1 MSMNFS
7 EFKKLIGADPGN
19 RDPETLRAR
28 QSGPEFEAAALDA
41 EAFEKKLQ
49 AAVHID
55 PPAGLLKQIQGIGQT
70 PVRRRNWIP
79 LALAAS
85 LLVAV
90 GAGGLYWKQT
100 HYWDSVE
107 SYVSEHY
114 AHDGTKVMGRAS
126 VKMADSNIEKVLARL
141 DASADTPLSGHIMYI
156 KFCPTPD
163 GRGAHMVVSTDQG
176 PMTVIY
182 MPEIQVKEGEV
193 VSFDQMH
200 ATLVNLEQG
209 SAAVIGTRSQNV
221 DDLVAMV
228 RDSLKTGLAE
238 A

>member
-1 MSMNFS
+1 MNFS
-7 EFKKLIGADPGN
+7 EFKKLMGADPGN
-19 RDPETLRAR
+19 TDPDTLLAR

-49 AAVHID
+49 AAVRIR
-55 PPAGLLKQIQGIGQT
+55 PPADLLQQIQRIGET
-70 PVRRRNWIP
+70 PVRRRKWIP
-79 LALAAS
+79 LAMAAS
-85 LLVAV
+85 LLAAV

-107 SYVSEHY
+107 SYVAEHY
-114 AHDGTKVMGRAS
+114 AHDGTRVIGRAS
-126 VKMADSNIEKVLARL
+126 VKMPDSDIEKVLAKL
-141 DASADTPLSGHIMYI
+141 DASAGAALSGHIMYI

-163 GRGAHMVVSTDQG
+163 GRGAHMVVTTDQG

-182 MPEIQVKEGEV
+182 MPEIQVSEGETV
-193 VSFDQMH
+193 RFDQMH

-209 SAAVIGTRSQNV
+209 SAAIIGGQSQNV
-221 DDLVAMV
+221 DALVAMV

>member
-1 MSMNFS
+1 MNFS

-28 QSGPEFEAAALDA
+28 QSGPEFEAAALEA
-41 EAFEKKLQ
+41 EAFEKKLHAALNVAMPADLLGQVQ
-49 AAVHID
+49 A
-55 PPAGLLKQIQGIGQT
+55 IGVT
-70 PVRRRNWIP
+70 PVRNRRWVS
-79 LALAAS
+79 LAMAAS

-90 GAGGLYWKQT
+90 SAGGLYYRHT

-114 AHDGTKVMGRAS
+114 AHDGTTVIGRAS
-126 VKMADSNIEKVLARL
+126 VKMPDNDIEKVLAKL
-141 DASADTPLSGHIMYI
+141 DATADTPLSGHIMYI

-182 MPEIQVKEGEV
+182 MPEIRVREGEV
-193 VSFDQMH
+193 VKFDQMH

-209 SAAVIGTRSQNV
+209 SAAIIGERSQDV
-221 DDLVAMV
+221 DELVAMV

>member
-19 RDPETLRAR
+19 RDPEILRAR
-28 QSGPEFEAAALDA
+28 QSAPEFEAAALDA
-41 EAFEKKLQ
+41 EVFEKKLQ
-49 AAVHID
+49 AAVRIE
-55 PPAGLLKQIQGIGQT
+55 PPADLLNQVQAIGRT
-70 PVRRRNWIP
+70 PVRRRNWIS
-79 LALAAS
+79 LAVAAS

-90 GAGGLYWKQT
+90 SAGGLYYRHT
-100 HYWDSVE
+100 HYWNSVE
-107 SYVSEHY
+107 SYVARHY
-114 AHDGTKVMGRAS
+114 AHDGTTVIGRAS
-126 VKMADSNIEKVLARL
+126 VKMSDGDVEKVLARL
-141 DASADTPLSGHIMYI
+141 DATADKTLSGRIMYI

-182 MPEIQVKEGEV
+182 MPEIQVSEGEIV
-193 VSFDQMH
+193 RFDQMH

-209 SAAVIGTRSQNV
+209 SAAIIGKQSQKV
-221 DDLVAMV
+221 DGLVAMV
-228 RDSLKTGLAE
+228 RGSLKTGLAE

>member
-1 MSMNFS
+1 MNFS
-7 EFKKLIGADPGN
+7 EFKKLIGADPGSK
-19 RDPETLRAR
+19 DPEVLRAR
-28 QSGPEFEAAALDA
+28 QSGPEFEAAATEA

-49 AAVHID
+49 AAVHIR
-55 PPAGLLKQIQGIGQT
+55 PPDDLLEQIQAIGQAN
-70 PVRRRNWIP
+70 VRKPKWIP

-85 LLVAV
+85 LLIAV
-90 GAGGLYWKQT
+90 GAGGLYWRQT

-114 AHDGTKVMGRAS
+114 AHDGTRVMGRAAA
-126 VKMADSNIEKVLARL
+126 KMPNAEIEKVLAKL
-141 DASADTPLSGHIMYI
+141 DASADKTLAGHIMYI

-182 MPEIQVKEGEV
+182 MPEIQVREGEV
-193 VSFDQMH
+193 VKFDRMR

-209 SAAVIGTRSQNV
+209 SAAVIGEQSQNV
-221 DDLVAMV
+221 EELVAMV

>member
-7 EFKKLIGADPGN
+7 EFKKLMGADPGN

-28 QSGPEFEAAALDA
+28 QSAPEFEAAAA
-41 EAFEKKLQ
+41 EAEVFEKKLQ
-49 AAVHID
+49 AVVHVR
-55 PPAGLLKQIQGIGQT
+55 PPADLLKQIQAIGRT
-70 PVRRRNWIP
+70 PVRTRKWIS
-79 LALAAS
+79 LAVAAT

-90 GAGGLYWKQT
+90 SAGGLYYRHT

-107 SYVSEHY
+107 SYVAQHFE
-114 AHDGTKVMGRAS
+114 HDGTRVIGRAS
-126 VKMADSNIEKVLARL
+126 VKMPDVDVERVLAKL
-141 DASADTPLSGHIMYI
+141 DATADTPLSGHIVYI

-182 MPEIQVKEGEV
+182 MPEIQVNEGEIV
-193 VSFDQMH
+193 RFDQMH

-209 SAAVIGTRSQNV
+209 SAAIIGSQSQNV
-221 DDLVAMV
+221 DGLVAMV